1 MLCGLFPTCGMQGL
15 LSGWGVQASHRGGSS
30 LRSTVSRVC
39 RLQELQFP
47 GPRAQ
52 AQQLWRTGLVALLL
66 VRSSWTRDPTC
77 VSCVGRQILYH

>member
-1 MLCGLFPTCGMQGL
+1 MQGL
-15 LSGWGVQASHRGGSS
+15 LSGWGVQASHRGGFS

-39 RLQELQFP
+39 GLQELQFP

-52 AQQLWRTGLVALLL
+52 AQRLWCMGLVAPLL

-77 VSCVGRQILYH
+77 VSCIGRQSIYH